1 MKANVVAVL
10 GERGLLEAVTS
21 EQVRGAVES
30 PVVVYAGFDPSAP
43 SLQVG
48 NLVAILGLAH
58 FQRCGHRPIALV
70 GGATGRIGDPS
81 GKTSEREM
89 IGPEQIARNV
99 EGIRENL
106 SRFLDFDDAAAP
118 AQIVN
123 NDDWLGRVP
132 LIEFLRDTGRH
143 FRMGAMLGRE
153 SVRARLESE
162 GGMSFAEFSYPLLQ
176 ARDFLHLYDA
186 RGCTVQIGGSDQWGN
201 ITAGVDL
208 VRRLRGA
215 EVYGLTL
222 PLACDSSG
230 QKLGKSEGNAVFLDR
245 GRTSYYDFYQYFV
258 RVADADAARLLR
270 MFTFLPLPEIGEL
283 EEQVRVAP
291 ERRAAQ
297 KRLAQEVTR
306 LVHGERG
313 LRVAERASAVL
324 FGEAMDG
331 LRADE
336 LLEIFANVPSA
347 QMPLDRVQ
355 GAAVSELAAA
365 AGLCRSKG
373 EARRLIES
381 GGLYLNNRRVQGVE
395 ARVGTADLVEG
406 RLLVL
411 RSGKKAFHLVKV
423 A

>member
-1 MKANVVAVL
+1 
-10 GERGLLEAVTS
+10 
-21 EQVRGAVES
+21 
-30 PVVVYAGFDPSAP
+30 
-43 SLQVG
+43 
-48 NLVAILGLAH
+48 
-58 FQRCGHRPIALV
+58 
-70 GGATGRIGDPS
+70 
-81 GKTSEREM
+81 
-89 IGPEQIARNV
+89 
-99 EGIRENL
+99 
-106 SRFLDFDDAAAP
+106 
-118 AQIVN
+118 
-123 NDDWLGRVP
+123 
-132 LIEFLRDTGRH
+132 
-143 FRMGAMLGRE
+143 
-153 SVRARLESE
+153 
-162 GGMSFAEFSYPLLQ
+162 
-176 ARDFLHLYDA
+176 
-186 RGCTVQIGGSDQWGN
+186 
-201 ITAGVDL
+201 
-208 VRRLRGA
+208 
-215 EVYGLTL
+215 
-222 PLACDSSG
+222 
-230 QKLGKSEGNAVFLDR
+230 
-245 GRTSYYDFYQYFV
+245 
-258 RVADADAARLLR
+258 